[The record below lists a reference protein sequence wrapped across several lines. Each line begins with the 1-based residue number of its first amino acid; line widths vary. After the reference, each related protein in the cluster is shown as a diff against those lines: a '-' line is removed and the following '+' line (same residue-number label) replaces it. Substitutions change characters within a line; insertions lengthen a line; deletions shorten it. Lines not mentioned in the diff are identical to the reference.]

1 MSNRDLLIEI
11 GLEEM
16 PARFVTDAMNQLS
29 DKVTNWLIEHNIS
42 FEQVE
47 SFSSPRRLAVL
58 VHDASEKQKDVE
70 LEAKG
75 PAKKIALD
83 QEGNWT
89 KAAMGFT
96 RGQGASV
103 EDIFFKE
110 INGVEYAHINKF
122 IKGKETKEILGEL
135 EDVITHLSFPKNMR
149 WGYRELR
156 YVRPIKWI
164 VALFGEEIIPITI
177 TNVTSSNKTRGH
189 RFLGHEVEITS
200 PRDYNK
206 LLMSQYVIADYLE
219 RKEAITNQIKILEE
233 DNNWEV
239 PIDADLL
246 EEVTNLVE
254 YPTAFYGKFE
264 EEFLSLPEDVL
275 ITSMR
280 EHQRYFPV
288 KDKNGSLL
296 PYFVAVRNGD
306 HNHLDTVA
314 RGNEKVLRARLSDA
328 DFFYKEDQKL
338 KIDDLIKKLDK
349 IIYHEEIGSI
359 GDKVRRIQQ
368 ITKHLSEHLGLNSK
382 TQEKANRAA
391 EICKFD
397 LVTNM
402 VYEFP
407 ELQGVMGE
415 RYARLSGEEQE
426 VAVAINEHYMPRHAD
441 DVSPASTIGAIIS
454 LADKL
459 DTIVGCFSIGIIP
472 TGSQDPYA
480 LRRMASGVVQIL
492 LDKGWNI
499 SLEELFEYVLN
510 LFVDANIAKLEK
522 QEIEKELV
530 QFFKLRI
537 KHELNTRNIRYDIID
552 AVLGS
557 KIGNVGLIIEK
568 AEMLETNKDH
578 QDFKSTIESLSRV
591 VNIAKKGEEA
601 EINPNLFESN
611 EEKHLYE
618 KFIEVNPKVIESLK
632 NHDVKEAFHL
642 LASLR
647 EVIDQY
653 FEHTMVMADDEA
665 IRKNR
670 LAQMVQLANTIYLIG
685 DMNAIIVK

>member
-16 PARFVTDAMNQLS
+16 PARFVTDAMNQLG
-29 DKVTNWLIEHNIS
+29 DKVSNWLLEHNIS
-42 FEQVE
+42 FEQIE
-47 SFSSPRRLAVL
+47 RFSSPRRLAVL
-58 VHDASEKQKDVE
+58 VHDVEEKQKDVE

-83 QEGNWT
+83 QDGNWT
-89 KAAMGFT
+89 KAAIGFT
-96 RGQGASV
+96 RGQGATV

-149 WGYRELR
+149 WGNQELR

-164 VALFGEEIIPITI
+164 VALFGNEIFPMTI
-177 TNVTSSNKTRGH
+177 TNVTSSNKTKGH

-200 PRDYNK
+200 PRDYNN

-264 EEFLSLPEDVL
+264 KEFLSLPEEVL

-288 KDKNGSLL
+288 KDKNGALL

-306 HNHLDTVA
+306 HNHLDKVA
-314 RGNEKVLRARLSDA
+314 KGNEKVLHARLSDA

-368 ITKHLSEHLGLNSK
+368 ITKHIAEHLGLDSE
-382 TQEKANRAA
+382 TQKKANRAA

-415 RYARLSGEEQE
+415 RYARVSGEDED
-426 VAVAINEHYMPRHAD
+426 VAIAINEHYMPRHAD
-441 DVSPASTIGAIIS
+441 DASPASTIGAIIS

-499 SLEELFEYVLN
+499 NLEELFEYVLN
-510 LFVDANIAKLEK
+510 LFIKANIAKLEK

-552 AVLGS
+552 AVLGT
-557 KIGNVGLIIEK
+557 KIGNVGLIVEK
-568 AEMLETNKDH
+568 AEMLENNKDH
-578 QDFKSTIESLSRV
+578 QEFKSTIESLSRV
-591 VNIAKKGEEA
+591 VNIAKKGVEA

-611 EEKHLYE
+611 EEKQLYE
-618 KFIEVNPKVIESLK
+618 KFTEIKPKVIDSLN
-632 NHDVKEAFHL
+632 NHNVKESFHL

-653 FEHTMVMADDEA
+653 FDHTMVMADDEVV
-665 IRKNR
+665 RKNR
-670 LAQMVQLANTIYLIG
+670 LSQMVQLANIIYLIG